1 VSTTLTTIP
10 AAPPPPDHQSAA
22 TDVEG
27 MRRKAT
33 RSNKWGTI
41 GLILPA
47 LGILIP
53 LYFVVVMSLKYQAD
67 SGGSGL
73 EFPTRIRWAN
83 FSDAWELVN
92 APRALAMSITISTIT
107 IIGNLLLSS
116 MMAWAVVRNWESRL
130 FRWSFVYL
138 LAAMFLPF
146 TVLALPQVKLMSQLG
161 LDNPIGVGI
170 LHTMF
175 GLGFNTLLF
184 SAYIRSLPVELE
196 ESATIDGCS
205 TFEVYRKVVWP
216 LLAPMAATIGIFSFL
231 GSWNDFMMPSLIISD
246 IRNQTLP
253 VVQNSF
259 NDQLTLNYNVAFA
272 SYFLAMAP
280 ALIGYL
286 IARRWIIS
294 GIMRGAI
301 K

>member
-1 VSTTLTTIP
+1 MTATIQPDAAVEP
-10 AAPPPPDHQSAA
+10 AA
-22 TDVEG
+22 DVDAL
-27 MRRKAT
+27 RLNAT
-33 RSNKWGTI
+33 RTNRWGTLA
-41 GLILPA
+41 LILPA

-53 LYFVVVMSLKYQAD
+53 LYFVVAMALKYQAD

-73 EFPTRIRWAN
+73 ELPTRIRWAN
-83 FSDAWELVN
+83 ISDAWELVN

-107 IIGNLLLSS
+107 IIGNLALSS
-116 MMAWAVVRNWESRL
+116 MMAWAVVRNWEHRA

-146 TVLALPQVKLMSQLG
+146 TVLALPQVKLMSLLG
-161 LDNPIGVGI
+161 LDNPIGVGL
-170 LHTMF
+170 LHNMF

-196 ESATIDGCS
+196 ESATIDGCG
-205 TFEVYRKVVWP
+205 TFEVFRKVVFP
-216 LLAPMAATIGIFSFL
+216 LLAPMAATVAIFSFL
-231 GSWNDFMMPSLIISD
+231 GSWNDFMMPSLVISD

-253 VVQNSF
+253 VVQNAF

-280 ALIGYL
+280 AMIGYL